1 MPDQARLILGQI
13 SLCTK
18 QHSSQMPGRG
28 AWAVLKLTVT
38 LSTRGLA
45 QKQKQKQLKTLQTAL
60 IARIHSSGGWQ
71 GKRELHRFY
80 IGQIRTVNV

>member
-45 QKQKQKQLKTLQTAL
+45 YKTAKNVTNCTHYQDT
-60 IARIHSSGGWQ
+60 
-71 GKRELHRFY
+71 F
-80 IGQIRTVNV
+80 IGRVAGQERVA